1 MSHSYS
7 LTLRTANRN
16 DFNRPVCLLFL
27 LVMLSAGISPQPLL
41 LLFLAVLFFGGVW
54 VAHTLAYFNKND
66 TASIAV
72 IFPDGIVKLKLK
84 CGDSLEGFLDGQQ
97 WSTGRMAVLRI
108 VVAGS
113 VRKLLIL
120 SSKQRRTGDFR
131 RLNIWL
137 RQASTVAA

>member
-1 MSHSYS
+1 
-7 LTLRTANRN
+7 
-16 DFNRPVCLLFL
+16 
-27 LVMLSAGISPQPLL
+27 
-41 LLFLAVLFFGGVW
+41 
-54 VAHTLAYFNKND
+54 
-66 TASIAV
+66 
-72 IFPDGIVKLKLK
+72 VKLKLK